1 MVQVK
6 PWGALVPEKCASIS
20 ELPIVARMTFD
31 TSDLGDFTLE
41 ALQDLYLHEMGHC
54 LGIGTVW
61 KRLGLL
67 KDPSIKY
74 QFFIIPV
81 EVDGADTHFAGTSAI
96 EAFNDA
102 GGTNYAD
109 GKGTGGE

>member
-1 MVQVK
+1 MK
-6 PWGALVPEKCASIS
+6 
-20 ELPIVARMTFD
+20 FD

-67 KDPSIKY
+67 KNPSIGLHLFY
-74 QFFIIPV
+74 HSRRS
-81 EVDGADTHFAGTSAI
+81 G
-96 EAFNDA
+96 
-102 GGTNYAD
+102 
-109 GKGTGGE
+109 